1 MNYLVTILEHIVVGV
16 TMAMVVSIPLI
27 GIVLMLYPYFT

>member
-16 TMAMVVSIPLI
+16 TMAMIMAIPVF
-27 GIVLMLYPYFT
+27 GIVLMLQPYFT